1 MVGRS
6 LAFRLASMRR
16 ISCLDW
22 RTYGE
27 YDRDSVET
35 APLLFDLGKQKPTT
49 RQIADLVKA
58 GGVEALT
65 EALRRAD
72 AARYQEVRCRS
83 ALNPVK
89 GMPFEWTLNPYRGC
103 THACH
108 YCYAR
113 RYHTQFE
120 LGSDD
125 EFASMIFVKT
135 NFVEVLRRELAKP
148 SWTHDYVAVGTAT
161 DCYQPIEGH
170 YKLTRGALEALA
182 EFSNPVGVITKGP
195 MIVRDR
201 DVLSDLSARA
211 SCTVYISVPCVDD
224 DVWPALEPGTAPPLQ
239 RLRAVRQLSDA
250 GIRTGVLMNPIVPGI
265 SSKPA
270 LIERTMKAIADHG
283 AAFVGCNVMFLE
295 GGTRDHFLR
304 WLSQEFP
311 HLVDGYQRLY
321 SRKYAPSDYRKDVFT
336 LVEDLRK
343 KYGIGLRDRTHEHA
357 RGEEAPRVHEQ
368 AMLGWRD

>member
-1 MVGRS
+1 M
-6 LAFRLASMRR
+6 
-16 ISCLDW
+16 
-22 RTYGE
+22 
-27 YDRDSVET
+27 ET
-35 APLLFDLGKQKPTT
+35 APLLFDLGRPKPTT

-58 GGVEALT
+58 GGAGALT
-65 EALRRAD
+65 EAMQRAD

-89 GMPFEWTLNPYRGC
+89 GMPFDWTLNPYRGC

-120 LGSDD
+120 LGAGD

-135 NFVEVLRRELAKP
+135 NFVDVLRRELARP
-148 SWTHDYVAVGTAT
+148 SWKNAYVAVGTAT

-182 EFSNPVGVITKGP
+182 EFRNPAGIITKGP

-201 DVLSDLSARA
+201 DVLAELSQRGG
-211 SCTVYISVPCVDD
+211 CTVYISVPCVDE
-224 DVWPALEPGTAPPLQ
+224 DVWQALEPGTAPPLQ
-239 RLRAVRQLSDA
+239 RLRAVRQLVDA

-265 SSKPA
+265 SSKPSR
-270 LIERTMKAIADHG
+270 LERTVKAIADHG

-304 WLSQEFP
+304 WLSDEFP
-311 HLVDGYQRLY
+311 HLVESYRELY
-321 SRKYAPSDYRKDVFT
+321 ALKYAPPSYRKEVFT
-336 LVEDLRK
+336 IVEALRG
-343 KYGIGLRDRTHEHA
+343 KYGIGARERTNEHA
-357 RGEEAPRVHEQ
+357 RAGEAPRVHEQ
-368 AMLGWRD
+368 AMLAWKD